1 MLPCLAIASSVTAI
15 GQQMIKT
22 TAQVVQDKFNATV
35 IYGDTDSV
43 MVNFHC
49 GEGPDAVTR
58 ALELGKQAAKLVTKH
73 FKEPNELEF
82 EKVYMPYI
90 LYSKKRY
97 AGQMYTTPEKPDK
110 IDIKGL
116 QVVRRDNSQLQ
127 RDILRSLIKTM
138 VQPISAEDLALYP
151 GLSKVRSI
159 VCYISIYL
167 SMYISCVLS
176 IHVRRGASPVP
187 GFEHGVFSI

>member
-1 MLPCLAIASSVTAI
+1 MHVHKYMYVYRHTRVSLSLCVCARHQRFGGGKRQEGGGRRRVMPSSVCI
-15 GQQMIKT
+15 V
-22 TAQVVQDKFNATV
+22 QVVQEKFNATV

-49 GEGPDAVTR
+49 GEGPDAVKK
-58 ALELGKQAAKLVTKH
+58 ALELGTQAAQLVTKQ

-97 AGQMYTTPEKPDK
+97 AGQMYTNPDKPDK

-116 QVVRRDNSQLQ
+116 QVWGERERQ
-127 RDILRSLIKTM
+127 RQR
-138 VQPISAEDLALYP
+138 QC
-151 GLSKVRSI
+151 KVKS
-159 VCYISIYL
+159 
-167 SMYISCVLS
+167 
-176 IHVRRGASPVP
+176 
-187 GFEHGVFSI
+187 E